1 MDDGLVADDVD
12 AAVLP
17 GIAED
22 LAGKFELR
30 PLLERILRR
39 SVELLGGD
47 AGSICSVDEA
57 AGVYRKEAD
66 IGVACQSGRSFP
78 LTEGM
83 TGAVVRARGPV
94 QFADYRTVPGGH
106 VGARDRETLRGV
118 VGVPILWR
126 GGVVGA
132 CVVFSRDP
140 ARVFGAADIT
150 RLELFARHAAVAL
163 ANARLYQEAEAHA
176 RAEAAG
182 AERDRLVREVHDTVA
197 QGLASVIVHLDAAAR
212 GIGDAAAD
220 PAQEIDRAR
229 ESAVTALAE
238 TRRTVLGLAPS
249 PLEGRSLAEALE
261 LELGWANRTGNLD
274 VRLVEAGPPQPV
286 PAGLAHQ
293 LFRIAQE
300 ALTNAVRHAGAGSV
314 RIGVIHEDGA
324 VAVLVQDDGQGLR
337 PGRAGG
343 LDRPARHGRA
353 GPADRRHPGR
363 RLGGRL
369 GHPGPGPGPGRRR
382 RRRPDPGPGRRPAPP
397 SPGPA
402 WSGCWPRASRPCRWP
417 ARSTRSTPP
426 WTRTGCW
433 RRTWCWLT
441 WTCPTPTAWP
451 ACGRCAPWTR
461 PRSCWCCARAA
472 TRSARPAPCGPA
484 PAAGWSRTP
493 AAPSWPG
500 PLLAAAQGRAVLP
513 AAALSGVT
521 DAVALTER
529 EREVF
534 ALARRGLR
542 DKQIAERLTIS
553 VKTVE
558 KHVGAVLRKTGA
570 RNRTEL
576 ATLGEI
582 PTIRTGSIPGAP
594 GDALRPSVGPC
605 QSYRPGRS
613 WPGPTGTA
621 TAWPRSTSST
631 T

>member
-1 MDDGLVADDVD
+1 MDDGLVADGVD
-12 AAVLP
+12 AAVLH

-66 IGVACQSGRSFP
+66 IGVACQSGQVFP

-106 VGARDRETLRGV
+106 VGARDRDSLRGV

-126 GGVVGA
+126 DGVVGA

-212 GIGDAAAD
+212 GLGPGPGHPAGDAAAD

-249 PLEGRSLAEALE
+249 PLEGRSLTEALQ

-324 VAVLVQDDGQGLR
+324 VAVLVQDDGQGFAPGEPAGSIGLR
-337 PGRAGG
+337 GMAERARLIGGTLDVDSVAGWGTRVRVRAPLGAAVADRTRVLVAAPHPITRAGVVRLLAAGEPALQVAGEVDSVDAALDAYRLLAPDVVLVHLDLPDPDG
-343 LDRPARHGRA
+343 LAGVRALRTLDPAAVVLVLCAGRDQEHAAATLRA
-353 GPADRRHPGR
+353 GASGWLVEDA
-363 RLGGRL
+363 GGTEL
-369 GHPGPGPGPGRRR
+369 
-382 RRRPDPGPGRRPAPP
+382 
-397 SPGPA
+397 
-402 WSGCWPRASRPCRWP
+402 
-417 ARSTRSTPP
+417 
-426 WTRTGCW
+426 
-433 RRTWCWLT
+433 
-441 WTCPTPTAWP
+441 
-451 ACGRCAPWTR
+451 
-461 PRSCWCCARAA
+461 ARA
-472 TRSARPAPCGPA
+472 
-484 PAAGWSRTP
+484 
-493 AAPSWPG
+493 
-500 PLLAAAQGRAVLP
+500 LLAAAQGRAVLP

-594 GDALRPSVGPC
+594 G
-605 QSYRPGRS
+605 
-613 WPGPTGTA
+613 
-621 TAWPRSTSST
+621 PR
-631 T
+631 

>member
-1 MDDGLVADDVD
+1 MDNGPVTDGVD
-12 AAVLP
+12 AAVLH
-17 GIAED
+17 GIVED

-66 IGVACQSGRSFP
+66 IGVACQSGQVFP

-94 QFADYRTVPGGH
+94 RFADYRTVPGGH
-106 VGARDRETLRGV
+106 VRAQDRETLRGV

-140 ARVFGAADIT
+140 ARVFGDTDVA

-212 GIGDAAAD
+212 GVRDAAD
-220 PAQEIDRAR
+220 PAQEIERAR

-286 PAGLAHQ
+286 PAALAHQ

-300 ALTNAVRHAGAGSV
+300 ALTNAVRHAGARSV

-324 VAVLVQDDGQGLR
+324 VAVLVQDDGQGFAPGEPAGSIGLR
-337 PGRAGG
+337 GMAERARLIGGTLDVDSVAGWGTRVRVRAPLGAAVADRTRVLVAAPHPITRAGVVRLLAAGEPALQVAGEVDSVDAALDAYRLLAPDVVLVHLDLPDPDG
-343 LDRPARHGRA
+343 LAGVRAIRALDPAAVVLVLCAARDQEHAAGTLRA
-353 GPADRRHPGR
+353 GASGWLVEDA
-363 RLGGRL
+363 GGTEL
-369 GHPGPGPGPGRRR
+369 
-382 RRRPDPGPGRRPAPP
+382 
-397 SPGPA
+397 
-402 WSGCWPRASRPCRWP
+402 
-417 ARSTRSTPP
+417 
-426 WTRTGCW
+426 
-433 RRTWCWLT
+433 
-441 WTCPTPTAWP
+441 
-451 ACGRCAPWTR
+451 
-461 PRSCWCCARAA
+461 ARA
-472 TRSARPAPCGPA
+472 
-484 PAAGWSRTP
+484 
-493 AAPSWPG
+493 
-500 PLLAAAQGRAVLP
+500 LLAAAQGRAVLP
-513 AAALSGVT
+513 AAALSGVA
-521 DAVALTER
+521 DPVALTGR
-529 EREVF
+529 EREVH

-542 DKQIAERLTIS
+542 DKQIAERLGIS

-558 KHVGAVLRKTGA
+558 KHVGAVLRKTGV

-576 ATLGEI
+576 AALGV
-582 PTIRTGSIPGAP
+582 R
-594 GDALRPSVGPC
+594 
-605 QSYRPGRS
+605 
-613 WPGPTGTA
+613 
-621 TAWPRSTSST
+621 
-631 T
+631 